1 MSEIAE
7 ALAAIKTST
16 RVALPAEDTYL
27 YRLGVATYGF
37 AYVTNFVL
45 EITGYLEPGTDHT
58 ALRQSTAG
66 AILDRFRQTAK
77 AWSGASIQ
85 PNAARA
91 ADAFERL
98 NTERSDFI
106 HAYPITN
113 GAGEQTLHR
122 SVDAKGKYFEVTDA
136 FLDGF
141 IARLELV
148 VDELYAIR
156 AIVRPDL

>member
-1 MSEIAE
+1 MSD
-7 ALAAIKTST
+7 LATAYASIKNSI

-45 EITGYLEPGTDHT
+45 EITCYLDST
-58 ALRQSTAG
+58 ADRTVLSQSTAG
-66 AILDRFRQTAK
+66 IILDRFRQTAK
-77 AWSGASIQ
+77 AWTGASIE
-85 PNAARA
+85 PHAYRA

-113 GAGEQTLHR
+113 GAGEQILHR
-122 SVDAKGKYFEVTDA
+122 RVDAKGKYFEVTSA
-136 FLDGF
+136 FLDDF
-141 IARLELV
+141 IARLALV

-156 AIVRPDL
+156 SVVRPGL

>member
-1 MSEIAE
+1 MSELAE
-7 ALAAIKTST
+7 TLAGIKAST
-16 RVALPAEDTYL
+16 RVALPADDSYL

-45 EITGYLEPGTDHT
+45 EITGYLEPGADHT

-66 AILDRFRQTAK
+66 AVLDRFRQTAK

-85 PNAARA
+85 PPAARA

-98 NTERSDFI
+98 NTERSDFV

-113 GAGEQTLHR
+113 GAGEQILHR
-122 SVDAKGKYFEVTDA
+122 SVDSKGKYFEVTDA
-136 FLDGF
+136 FLEDF

-148 VDELYAIR
+148 VDELYAIS
-156 AIVRPDL
+156 ANLRPDT